1 MHRSRGFTLIE
12 LMVTVVIVGILA
24 AIAYP
29 AYGSYLVKG
38 DRAAAQSHLM
48 ELAQAQAQF
57 LADNRG
63 YASSVA
69 DLGMTT
75 PAAVSGKYTI
85 SVVASEG
92 PPPSFTIRATP
103 VAGSRVAAD
112 VELTISS
119 TGARTPASKW

>member
-38 DRAAAQSHLM
+38 DRSAAQAHMM
-48 ELAQAQAQF
+48 ELAQAQAQY

-69 DLGMTT
+69 ALNMTT
-75 PAAVSGKYTI
+75 PAAVSSKYVI
-85 SVVASEG
+85 SVVASDG
-92 PPPSFTIRATP
+92 PPPSFTIKATP
-103 VAGSRVAAD
+103 IAGTRQAAD
-112 VELTISS
+112 GELEITS
-119 TGARTPASKW
+119 TGARTPAAKW